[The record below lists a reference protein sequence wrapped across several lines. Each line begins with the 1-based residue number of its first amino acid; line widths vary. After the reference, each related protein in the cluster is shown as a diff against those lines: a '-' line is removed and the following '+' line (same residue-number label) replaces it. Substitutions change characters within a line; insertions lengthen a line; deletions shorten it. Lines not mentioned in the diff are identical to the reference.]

1 MPTAIKIEDVSKLY
15 RLGTVGTGTI
25 SHDLNRWWHQIRSK
39 EDPYAK
45 VGQVNDR
52 TKKSSD
58 VSRQSSE
65 TADCQLPTA
74 NSPSSPSAN
83 CQLPTLTQPALPA
96 LRSPPDYVWA
106 LKRINLEVHQVVIL
120 GTLGRR
126 GAGRKKVESGE
137 QDACQQKN

>member
-58 VSRQSSE
+58 VSRQKLP
-65 TADCQLPTA
+65 TANCQLPT
-74 NSPSSPSAN
+74 AN
-83 CQLPTLTQPALPA
+83 CQLPTLAQPARTTPGPSATSTLKSSKA
-96 LRSPPDYVWA
+96 RSSA
-106 LKRINLEVHQVVIL
+106 ANCH
-120 GTLGRR
+120 G
-126 GAGRKKVESGE
+126 S
-137 QDACQQKN
+137 